1 MMVRMGGG
9 PGFHRRDAPKARP
22 SWPVYRRLLGFARPY
37 ARRLLLAGLLLAVS
51 TVLTLAWPQFIQRIV
66 DGVIVE
72 GDGAALDRLV
82 IVLIGVLL
90 LRMGID
96 SYRGFLVSWAGERI
110 IADLRIRVARHLM
123 GLSLSYFNDRKTGEI
138 LAHVTSDVTQ
148 LHFAVTQS
156 VLSITSQVLTLVGGA
171 FVVFTMNW
179 RLALLTF
186 TVAPIVALIGVFYGR
201 RIRGMS
207 REVMD
212 AQAEALGI
220 LQESLAEIR
229 TVQAFTRE
237 QHESSRFTT
246 GVRKQ
251 FDAAIRMTRWSTTIG
266 PLMFFLLFSS
276 SVIVLW
282 YGGHLV
288 IAGELSIGQ
297 LFAFILYMSIVAAP
311 VGGLAGEW
319 TRLQQAFGSA
329 DRVFDVLDRVSDVS
343 DAPEAVD
350 APRLGGRITFEEVRF
365 RYPVGDP
372 PGGGAGAPPQGR
384 YGTGPVV
391 LDGVTVDLAPGSVVA
406 LVGPSGA
413 GKTTFVNLIGRFYDP
428 VEGRILADGTDLRAY
443 TVRSL
448 REQIAVVPQ
457 EPILFGASVREN
469 IAYGRLDASEADIV
483 AAAEAANA
491 TEFVRRLPEGFETLV
506 GERGVKLS
514 VGQRQRIAIARALLR
529 DARLLLLDEAT
540 SSLDNESEFLVQ
552 QALDRLM
559 RGRTTIVIAHRLTTV
574 ERADRILVLDRGRVV
589 EDGAHAELIAQ
600 GGLYQRLYERKF
612 SDRSVGQSPQS
623 DPAPLVAFGG
633 SGREGPRTA
642 RSGEALP
649 R

>member
-1 MMVRMGGG
+1 MIRMGGG
-9 PGFHRRDAPKARP
+9 PGFGRRDAPKARP

-37 ARRLLLAGLLLAVS
+37 AARLLLAGLLLAVS

-82 IVLIGVLL
+82 MVLIAVLL
-90 LRMGID
+90 VRMGVD
-96 SYRGFLVSWAGERI
+96 SFRGFLVSWTGERI

-156 VLSITSQVLTLVGGA
+156 ALSIISQVLTLIGGA

-186 TVAPIVALIGVFYGR
+186 TVAPLVALIGVFYGR

-207 REVMD
+207 RDAMD
-212 AQAEALGI
+212 AQAEAVGI

-237 QHESSRFTT
+237 QHESSRFTA
-246 GVRKQ
+246 GVKKQ

-288 IAGELSIGQ
+288 IAGELSVGQ

-319 TRLQQAFGSA
+319 TRLQQAFGAA
-329 DRVFDVLDRVSDVS
+329 DRVFDVLDRVSDVG
-343 DAPEAVD
+343 DAPDAFA
-350 APRLGGRITFEEVRF
+350 APRLEGRITFDRVRF
-365 RYPVGDP
+365 RYGS
-372 PGGGAGAPPQGR
+372 
-384 YGTGPVV
+384 GPIV
-391 LDGVTVDLAPGSVVA
+391 LDDVSADLAPGSVVA

-413 GKTTFVNLIGRFYDP
+413 GKTTFVNLIGRFYDA
-428 VEGRILADGTDLRAY
+428 VEGRVLADGTDIRSY

-448 REQIAVVPQ
+448 REQLAVVPQ

-491 TEFVRRLPEGFETLV
+491 TEFVMRLPEGFDTLV

-529 DARLLLLDEAT
+529 DGRILLLDEAT

-559 RGRTTIVIAHRLTTV
+559 RGRTTVVIAHRLTTV
-574 ERADRILVLDRGRVV
+574 ERADRILVLDRGRIV
-589 EDGAHAELIAQ
+589 EDGTHAELIALA
-600 GGLYQRLYERKF
+600 GLYQRLYERRF
-612 SDRSVGQSPQS
+612 AVPTPGMLSDGPVRRVLVGP
-623 DPAPLVAFGG
+623 
-633 SGREGPRTA
+633 
-642 RSGEALP
+642 
-649 R
+649 

>member
-1 MMVRMGGG
+1 MIRMGGG
-9 PGFHRRDAPKARP
+9 PGFGRRDAPKARP

-37 ARRLLLAGLLLAVS
+37 AARLLLAGLLLAVS

-82 IVLIGVLL
+82 MVLIAVLL
-90 LRMGID
+90 VRMGVD
-96 SYRGFLVSWAGERI
+96 SFRGFLVSWTGERI

-156 VLSITSQVLTLVGGA
+156 VLSIISQVLTLIGGA

-186 TVAPIVALIGVFYGR
+186 TVAPLVALIGVFYGR

-207 REVMD
+207 RDAMD
-212 AQAEALGI
+212 AQAEAVGI

-237 QHESSRFTT
+237 QHESSRFTA
-246 GVRKQ
+246 GVKKQ

-288 IAGELSIGQ
+288 IAGELSVGQ

-319 TRLQQAFGSA
+319 TRLQQAFGAA
-329 DRVFDVLDRVSDVS
+329 DRVFDVLDRVSDVG
-343 DAPEAVD
+343 DAPDAFA
-350 APRLGGRITFEEVRF
+350 APRLAGRITFDRVRF
-365 RYPVGDP
+365 RYGS
-372 PGGGAGAPPQGR
+372 
-384 YGTGPVV
+384 GPIV
-391 LDGVTVDLAPGSVVA
+391 LDDVSADLAPGSVVA

-413 GKTTFVNLIGRFYDP
+413 GKTTFVNLIGRFYDA
-428 VEGRILADGTDLRAY
+428 VEGRVLADGTDIRSY

-448 REQIAVVPQ
+448 REQLAVVPQ

-491 TEFVRRLPEGFETLV
+491 TEFVTRLPEGFDTLV

-529 DARLLLLDEAT
+529 DGRILLLDEAT

-559 RGRTTIVIAHRLTTV
+559 RGRTTVVIAHRLTTV
-574 ERADRILVLDRGRVV
+574 ERADRILVLDRGRIV
-589 EDGAHAELIAQ
+589 EDGTHAELIALA
-600 GGLYQRLYERKF
+600 GLYQRLYERRF
-612 SDRSVGQSPQS
+612 AVPTPGMLSDGPVRRVLVGP
-623 DPAPLVAFGG
+623 
-633 SGREGPRTA
+633 
-642 RSGEALP
+642 
-649 R
+649 

>member
-1 MMVRMGGG
+1 
-9 PGFHRRDAPKARP
+9 
-22 SWPVYRRLLGFARPY
+22 
-37 ARRLLLAGLLLAVS
+37 
-51 TVLTLAWPQFIQRIV
+51 
-66 DGVIVE
+66 
-72 GDGAALDRLV
+72 
-82 IVLIGVLL
+82 
-90 LRMGID
+90 
-96 SYRGFLVSWAGERI
+96 
-110 IADLRIRVARHLM
+110 
-123 GLSLSYFNDRKTGEI
+123 
-138 LAHVTSDVTQ
+138 
-148 LHFAVTQS
+148 
-156 VLSITSQVLTLVGGA
+156 
-171 FVVFTMNW
+171 
-179 RLALLTF
+179 
-186 TVAPIVALIGVFYGR
+186 
-201 RIRGMS
+201 
-207 REVMD
+207 
-212 AQAEALGI
+212 
-220 LQESLAEIR
+220 
-229 TVQAFTRE
+229 
-237 QHESSRFTT
+237 
-246 GVRKQ
+246 
-251 FDAAIRMTRWSTTIG
+251 MTRWSTTIG

-319 TRLQQAFGSA
+319 TRLQQAFGAA
-329 DRVFDVLDRVSDVS
+329 DRVFDVLDRVSEVG
-343 DAPEAVD
+343 DAPGAVD
-350 APRLGGRITFEEVRF
+350 APRLGGRITFDLVRF
-365 RYPVGDP
+365 
-372 PGGGAGAPPQGR
+372 R

-428 VEGRILADGTDLRAY
+428 VEGRVLADGTDIRAY
-443 TVRSL
+443 TVRSV

-589 EDGAHAELIAQ
+589 EDGAHADLIAL

-612 SDRSVGQSPQS
+612 ELPSNVADVPIRRV
-623 DPAPLVAFGG
+623 LVE
-633 SGREGPRTA
+633 R
-642 RSGEALP
+642 
-649 R
+649 

>member
-1 MMVRMGGG
+1 MSDVMMIRMGGG
-9 PGFHRRDAPKARP
+9 PGFGRRDAPKARP

-37 ARRLLLAGLLLAVS
+37 AARLLLAGLLLAVS

-82 IVLIGVLL
+82 MVLIAVLL
-90 LRMGID
+90 VRMGVD
-96 SYRGFLVSWAGERI
+96 SFRGFLVSWTGERI

-156 VLSITSQVLTLVGGA
+156 VLSIISQVLTLIGGA

-186 TVAPIVALIGVFYGR
+186 TVAPLVALIGVFYGR

-207 REVMD
+207 RDAMD
-212 AQAEALGI
+212 AQAEAVGI

-237 QHESSRFTT
+237 QHESSRFTA
-246 GVRKQ
+246 GVKKQ

-288 IAGELSIGQ
+288 IAGELSVGEV
-297 LFAFILYMSIVAAP
+297 FALILYMSIVAAP

-319 TRLQQAFGSA
+319 TRLQQAFGAA
-329 DRVFDVLDRVSDVS
+329 DRVFDVLDRVSDVG
-343 DAPEAVD
+343 DAPDAFA
-350 APRLGGRITFEEVRF
+350 APRLEGRITFDRVRF
-365 RYPVGDP
+365 RYGS
-372 PGGGAGAPPQGR
+372 
-384 YGTGPVV
+384 GPIV
-391 LDGVTVDLAPGSVVA
+391 LDDVSADLAPGSVVA

-413 GKTTFVNLIGRFYDP
+413 GKTTFVNLIGRFYDA
-428 VEGRILADGTDLRAY
+428 VEGRVLADGTDIRSY

-448 REQIAVVPQ
+448 REQLAVVPQ

-491 TEFVRRLPEGFETLV
+491 TEFVMRLPEGFDTLV

-529 DARLLLLDEAT
+529 DGRILLLDEAT

-559 RGRTTIVIAHRLTTV
+559 RGRTTVVIAHRLTTV
-574 ERADRILVLDRGRVV
+574 ERADRILVLDRGRIV
-589 EDGAHAELIAQ
+589 EDGTHAELIALA
-600 GGLYQRLYERKF
+600 GLYQRLYERRF
-612 SDRSVGQSPQS
+612 AVPTPGMLSDGPVRRVLVGS
-623 DPAPLVAFGG
+623 
-633 SGREGPRTA
+633 
-642 RSGEALP
+642 
-649 R
+649 

>member
-1 MMVRMGGG
+1 MSDVMMIRMGGG
-9 PGFHRRDAPKARP
+9 PGFGRRDAPKARP

-37 ARRLLLAGLLLAVS
+37 AARLLLAGLLLAVS

-82 IVLIGVLL
+82 MVLIAVLL
-90 LRMGID
+90 VRMGVD
-96 SYRGFLVSWAGERI
+96 SFRGFLVSWTGERI

-156 VLSITSQVLTLVGGA
+156 VLSIISQVLTLIGGA

-186 TVAPIVALIGVFYGR
+186 TVAPLVALIGVFYGR

-207 REVMD
+207 RDVMD
-212 AQAEALGI
+212 AQAEAVGI

-237 QHESSRFTT
+237 QHESSRFTA
-246 GVRKQ
+246 GVKKQ

-288 IAGELSIGQ
+288 IAGELSVGQ

-319 TRLQQAFGSA
+319 TRLQQAFGAA
-329 DRVFDVLDRVSDVS
+329 DRVFDVLDRVSDVG
-343 DAPEAVD
+343 DAPDAFA
-350 APRLGGRITFEEVRF
+350 APRLEGRITFDRVRF
-365 RYPVGDP
+365 RYGS
-372 PGGGAGAPPQGR
+372 
-384 YGTGPVV
+384 GPIV
-391 LDGVTVDLAPGSVVA
+391 LDDVSADLAPGSVVA

-413 GKTTFVNLIGRFYDP
+413 GKTTFVNLIGRFYDA
-428 VEGRILADGTDLRAY
+428 VEGRVLADGTDIRSY

-448 REQIAVVPQ
+448 REQLAVVPQ

-491 TEFVRRLPEGFETLV
+491 TEFVMRLPEGFDTLV

-529 DARLLLLDEAT
+529 DGRILLLDEAT

-559 RGRTTIVIAHRLTTV
+559 RGRTTVVIAHRLTTV
-574 ERADRILVLDRGRVV
+574 ERADRILVLDRGRIV
-589 EDGAHAELIAQ
+589 EDGTHAELIALA
-600 GGLYQRLYERKF
+600 GLYQRLYERRF
-612 SDRSVGQSPQS
+612 AVPTPGMLSDGPVRRVLVGP
-623 DPAPLVAFGG
+623 
-633 SGREGPRTA
+633 
-642 RSGEALP
+642 
-649 R
+649 

>member
-1 MMVRMGGG
+1 MMRMGGG
-9 PGFHRRDAPKARP
+9 AGFHGHDAPKARP

-37 ARRLLLAGLLLAVS
+37 AARLVLAGLLLAVS

-66 DGVIVE
+66 DGVIVD

-82 IVLIGVLL
+82 LVLL
-90 LRMGID
+90 LVLIVRMGVD
-96 SYRGFLVSWAGERI
+96 SYRGFLVSWTGERI

-186 TVAPIVALIGVFYGR
+186 TVAPLVALIGVFYGR

-207 REVMD
+207 REAMD

-237 QHESSRFTT
+237 QHESSRFTA

-288 IAGELSIGQ
+288 IAGELTIGQ

-319 TRLQQAFGSA
+319 TRLQQAFASA
-329 DRVFDVLDRVSDVS
+329 DRVFDVLDRESDVR
-343 DAPEAVD
+343 DAPAAVEA
-350 APRLGGRITFEEVRF
+350 PSLEGRITFDRVHF
-365 RYPVGDP
+365 RY
-372 PGGGAGAPPQGR
+372 GA
-384 YGTGPVV
+384 GPVV
-391 LDGVTVDLAPGSVVA
+391 LDDLSVDLAPGSVVA

-413 GKTTFVNLIGRFYDP
+413 GKTTFVNLIGRYYDP
-428 VEGRILADGTDLRAY
+428 LDGRVLVDGTDLRAY

-469 IAYGRLDASEADIV
+469 IAYGRLDAAEADLV

-491 TEFVRRLPEGFETLV
+491 TEFVRRLPQGFDTLV

-529 DARLLLLDEAT
+529 DARILLLDEAT

-559 RGRTTIVIAHRLTTV
+559 RGRTTVVIAHRLTTV
-574 ERADRILVLDRGRVV
+574 ERADRILVLDHGRVV
-589 EDGAHAELIAQ
+589 ENGTHAELIAL

-612 SDRSVGQSPQS
+612 LDRSVGPSPTS
-623 DPAPLVAFGG
+623 LGSLSAALPAAAPLPGAQLVE
-633 SGREGPRTA
+633 S
-642 RSGEALP
+642 
-649 R
+649 

>member
-1 MMVRMGGG
+1 MMMIRMGGG
-9 PGFHRRDAPKARP
+9 PGFGRRDAPKARP

-37 ARRLLLAGLLLAVS
+37 AARLLLAGLLLAVS

-82 IVLIGVLL
+82 MVLIAVLL
-90 LRMGID
+90 VRMGVD
-96 SYRGFLVSWAGERI
+96 SFRGFLVSWTGERI

-156 VLSITSQVLTLVGGA
+156 ALSIISQVLTLIGGA

-186 TVAPIVALIGVFYGR
+186 TVAPLVALIGVFYGR

-207 REVMD
+207 RDAMD
-212 AQAEALGI
+212 AQAEAVGI

-229 TVQAFTRE
+229 TVQAFTGE
-237 QHESSRFTT
+237 QHESSRFTA
-246 GVRKQ
+246 GVKKQ
-251 FDAAIRMTRWSTTIG
+251 FDAAIRMARWSTTIG

-288 IAGELSIGQ
+288 IAGELSVGQ

-319 TRLQQAFGSA
+319 TRLQQAFGAA
-329 DRVFDVLDRVSDVS
+329 DRVFDVLDRVSDVG
-343 DAPEAVD
+343 DAPDAFA
-350 APRLGGRITFEEVRF
+350 APRLEGRITFDRVRF
-365 RYPVGDP
+365 RYGS
-372 PGGGAGAPPQGR
+372 
-384 YGTGPVV
+384 GPIV
-391 LDGVTVDLAPGSVVA
+391 LDDVSADLAPGSVVA

-413 GKTTFVNLIGRFYDP
+413 GKTTFVNLIGRFYDA
-428 VEGRILADGTDLRAY
+428 VEGRVLADGTDIRSY

-448 REQIAVVPQ
+448 REQLAVVPQ

-491 TEFVRRLPEGFETLV
+491 TEFVMRLPEGFDTLV

-529 DARLLLLDEAT
+529 DGRILLLDEAT

-559 RGRTTIVIAHRLTTV
+559 RGRTTVVIAHRLTTV
-574 ERADRILVLDRGRVV
+574 ERADRILVLDRGRIV
-589 EDGAHAELIAQ
+589 EDGTHAELIALA
-600 GGLYQRLYERKF
+600 GLYQRLYERRF
-612 SDRSVGQSPQS
+612 AVPTPGMLSDGPVRRVLVGP
-623 DPAPLVAFGG
+623 
-633 SGREGPRTA
+633 
-642 RSGEALP
+642 
-649 R
+649 

>member
-1 MMVRMGGG
+1 MIRMGGG
-9 PGFHRRDAPKARP
+9 PGFGRRDAPKARP

-37 ARRLLLAGLLLAVS
+37 AARLLLAGLLLAVS

-82 IVLIGVLL
+82 MVLIAVLL
-90 LRMGID
+90 VRMGVD
-96 SYRGFLVSWAGERI
+96 SFRGFLVSWTGERI

-156 VLSITSQVLTLVGGA
+156 VLSIISQVLTLIGGA

-186 TVAPIVALIGVFYGR
+186 TVAPLVALIGVFYGR

-207 REVMD
+207 RDAMD
-212 AQAEALGI
+212 AQAEAVGI

-237 QHESSRFTT
+237 QHESSRFTA
-246 GVRKQ
+246 GVKKQ

-288 IAGELSIGQ
+288 IAGELSVGQ

-319 TRLQQAFGSA
+319 TRLQQAFGAA
-329 DRVFDVLDRVSDVS
+329 DRVFDVLDRVSDVG
-343 DAPEAVD
+343 DAPDAFA
-350 APRLGGRITFEEVRF
+350 APRLEGRITFDRVRF
-365 RYPVGDP
+365 RYGS
-372 PGGGAGAPPQGR
+372 
-384 YGTGPVV
+384 GPIV
-391 LDGVTVDLAPGSVVA
+391 LDDVSADLAPGSVVA

-413 GKTTFVNLIGRFYDP
+413 GKTTFVNLIGRFYDA
-428 VEGRILADGTDLRAY
+428 VEGRVLADGTDIRSY

-448 REQIAVVPQ
+448 REQLAVVPQ

-491 TEFVRRLPEGFETLV
+491 TEFVMRLPEGFDTLV

-529 DARLLLLDEAT
+529 DGRILLLDEAT

-559 RGRTTIVIAHRLTTV
+559 RGRTTVVIAHRLTTV
-574 ERADRILVLDRGRVV
+574 ERADRILVLDRGRIV
-589 EDGAHAELIAQ
+589 EDGTHAELIALA
-600 GGLYQRLYERKF
+600 GLYQRLYERRF
-612 SDRSVGQSPQS
+612 AVPTPGMLSDGPVRRVLVGS
-623 DPAPLVAFGG
+623 
-633 SGREGPRTA
+633 
-642 RSGEALP
+642 
-649 R
+649 

>member
-1 MMVRMGGG
+1 MMIRMGGG
-9 PGFHRRDAPKARP
+9 PGFGRRDAPKARP

-37 ARRLLLAGLLLAVS
+37 AARLLLAGLLLAVS

-82 IVLIGVLL
+82 MVLIAVLL
-90 LRMGID
+90 VRMGVD
-96 SYRGFLVSWAGERI
+96 SFRGFLVSWTGERI

-156 VLSITSQVLTLVGGA
+156 VLSIISQVLTLIGGA

-186 TVAPIVALIGVFYGR
+186 TVAPLVALIGVFYGR

-207 REVMD
+207 RDAMD
-212 AQAEALGI
+212 AQAEAVGI

-237 QHESSRFTT
+237 QHESSRFTA
-246 GVRKQ
+246 GVKKQ

-288 IAGELSIGQ
+288 IAGELSVGQ

-319 TRLQQAFGSA
+319 TRLQQAFGAA
-329 DRVFDVLDRVSDVS
+329 DRVFDVLDRVSDVG
-343 DAPEAVD
+343 DAPDAFA
-350 APRLGGRITFEEVRF
+350 APRLEGRITFDRVRF
-365 RYPVGDP
+365 RYGS
-372 PGGGAGAPPQGR
+372 
-384 YGTGPVV
+384 GPIV
-391 LDGVTVDLAPGSVVA
+391 LDDVSADLAPGSVVA

-413 GKTTFVNLIGRFYDP
+413 GKTTFVNLIGRFYDA
-428 VEGRILADGTDLRAY
+428 VEGRVLADGTDIRSY

-448 REQIAVVPQ
+448 REQLAVVPQ

-469 IAYGRLDASEADIV
+469 IAYGRLDASQADIV

-491 TEFVRRLPEGFETLV
+491 TEFVMRLPEGFDTLV

-529 DARLLLLDEAT
+529 DGRILLLDEAT

-559 RGRTTIVIAHRLTTV
+559 RGRTTVVIAHRLTTV
-574 ERADRILVLDRGRVV
+574 ERADRILVLDRGRIV
-589 EDGAHAELIAQ
+589 EDGTHAELIALA
-600 GGLYQRLYERKF
+600 GLYQRLYERRF
-612 SDRSVGQSPQS
+612 AVPTPGMLSDGPVRRVLVGP
-623 DPAPLVAFGG
+623 
-633 SGREGPRTA
+633 
-642 RSGEALP
+642 
-649 R
+649 

>member
-186 TVAPIVALIGVFYGR
+186 TVAPLVALIGVLYGR

-237 QHESSRFTT
+237 QHESSRFTA

-350 APRLGGRITFEEVRF
+350 APRFGGRITFDGVRF
-365 RYPVGDP
+365 
-372 PGGGAGAPPQGR
+372 R

-391 LDGVTVDLAPGSVVA
+391 LDGLTVDLAPGSVVA

-413 GKTTFVNLIGRFYDP
+413 GKTTFVNLIGRYYDP
-428 VEGRILADGTDLRAY
+428 VEGRVLADGTDIRAY

-448 REQIAVVPQ
+448 RDQIAVVPQ

-491 TEFVRRLPEGFETLV
+491 TEFVRRLPEGLETLV

-540 SSLDNESEFLVQ
+540 SSLDNESEFWVQ

-600 GGLYQRLYERKF
+600 GGLYHRLYERKF

-623 DPAPLVAFGG
+623 NPAPLAAFGG
-633 SGREGPRTA
+633 SGREGTRTA

>member
-1 MMVRMGGG
+1 
-9 PGFHRRDAPKARP
+9 
-22 SWPVYRRLLGFARPY
+22 
-37 ARRLLLAGLLLAVS
+37 
-51 TVLTLAWPQFIQRIV
+51 
-66 DGVIVE
+66 
-72 GDGAALDRLV
+72 
-82 IVLIGVLL
+82 
-90 LRMGID
+90 
-96 SYRGFLVSWAGERI
+96 
-110 IADLRIRVARHLM
+110 
-123 GLSLSYFNDRKTGEI
+123 
-138 LAHVTSDVTQ
+138 
-148 LHFAVTQS
+148 VTQS
-156 VLSITSQVLTLVGGA
+156 VLSIISQLLTLIGGA

-186 TVAPIVALIGVFYGR
+186 TVAPAVALIGVFYGR

-207 REVMD
+207 REAMD

-237 QHESSRFTT
+237 EHESSRFTA

-251 FDAAIRMTRWSTTIG
+251 FDAAIRMTRWSSTIG

-288 IAGELSIGQ
+288 IAGELTIGQ

-329 DRVFDVLDRVSDVS
+329 DRVFDVLDRESDVR
-343 DAPEAVD
+343 DAPDAIP
-350 APRLGGRITFEEVRF
+350 APRLEGRITFNGVRF
-365 RYPVGDP
+365 
-372 PGGGAGAPPQGR
+372 R

-391 LDGVTVDLAPGSVVA
+391 LDGLTVDLAAGSVVA

-428 VEGRILADGTDLRAY
+428 VEGQVLADGADIRAY

-491 TEFVRRLPEGFETLV
+491 GEFVARLPEGFDTLV

-529 DARLLLLDEAT
+529 DARILLLDEAT
-540 SSLDNESEFLVQ
+540 SSLDNESEYLVQ

-589 EDGAHAELIAQ
+589 EDGTHDDLIAQ

-612 SDRSVGQSPQS
+612 DLPAAPVEPPTRKMLVGG
-623 DPAPLVAFGG
+623 A
-633 SGREGPRTA
+633 GPR
-642 RSGEALP
+642 G
-649 R
+649 

>member
-1 MMVRMGGG
+1 MMIRMGGG
-9 PGFHRRDAPKARP
+9 PGFGRRDAPKARP

-37 ARRLLLAGLLLAVS
+37 AARLLLAGLLLAVS

-82 IVLIGVLL
+82 MVLIAVLL
-90 LRMGID
+90 VRMGVD
-96 SYRGFLVSWAGERI
+96 SFRGFLVSWTGERI

-156 VLSITSQVLTLVGGA
+156 VLSIISQVLTLIGGA

-186 TVAPIVALIGVFYGR
+186 TVAPLVALIGVFYGR

-207 REVMD
+207 RDAMD
-212 AQAEALGI
+212 AQAEAVGI

-237 QHESSRFTT
+237 QHESSRFTA
-246 GVRKQ
+246 GVKKQ

-288 IAGELSIGQ
+288 IAGELSVGQ

-319 TRLQQAFGSA
+319 TRLQQAFGAA
-329 DRVFDVLDRVSDVS
+329 DRVFDVLDRVSDVG
-343 DAPEAVD
+343 DAPDAFA
-350 APRLGGRITFEEVRF
+350 APRLEGRITFDRVRF
-365 RYPVGDP
+365 RYGS
-372 PGGGAGAPPQGR
+372 
-384 YGTGPVV
+384 GPIV
-391 LDGVTVDLAPGSVVA
+391 LDDVSADLAPGSVVA

-413 GKTTFVNLIGRFYDP
+413 GKTTFVNLIGRFYDA
-428 VEGRILADGTDLRAY
+428 VEGRVLADGTDIRSY

-448 REQIAVVPQ
+448 REQLAVVPQ

-491 TEFVRRLPEGFETLV
+491 TEFVMRLPEGFDTLV

-529 DARLLLLDEAT
+529 DGRILLLDEAT

-559 RGRTTIVIAHRLTTV
+559 RGRTTVVIAHRLTTV
-574 ERADRILVLDRGRVV
+574 ERADRILVLDRGRIV
-589 EDGAHAELIAQ
+589 EDGTHAELIALA
-600 GGLYQRLYERKF
+600 GLYQRLYERRF
-612 SDRSVGQSPQS
+612 AVPTPGMLSDGPVRRVLVGP
-623 DPAPLVAFGG
+623 
-633 SGREGPRTA
+633 
-642 RSGEALP
+642 
-649 R
+649 

>member
-1 MMVRMGGG
+1 MFRMGSGQGG
-9 PGFHRRDAPKARP
+9 PWSRRDAPKARP

-37 ARRLLLAGLLLAVS
+37 AARLALAGLLLAVS

-90 LRMGID
+90 LRMAVD

-156 VLSITSQVLTLVGGA
+156 VLSITSQILTLLGGA

-186 TVAPIVALIGVFYGR
+186 TVAPLVALIGVFYGR

-212 AQAEALGI
+212 AQAEAIGI

-237 QHESSRFTT
+237 QHESSRFTA
-246 GVRKQ
+246 GIRRQ

-319 TRLQQAFGSA
+319 TRLQQAFGAA
-329 DRVFDVLDRVSDVS
+329 DRVFDVS
-343 DAPEAVD
+343 DAPDAVD
-350 APRLGGRITFEEVRF
+350 APHLGGRITFDEVRF
-365 RYPVGDP
+365 
-372 PGGGAGAPPQGR
+372 R

-391 LDGVTVDLAPGSVVA
+391 LDGVTVEVAPGSVVA

-428 VEGRILADGTDLRAY
+428 VDGRVLADGTDIRTF

-469 IAYGRLDASEADIV
+469 IAYGRLDASETDIV
-483 AAAEAANA
+483 SAAEAANA
-491 TEFVRRLPEGFETLV
+491 TEFVRRLPEGFDTLV

-574 ERADRILVLDRGRVV
+574 ERADRILVLDRGRLV
-589 EDGAHAELIAQ
+589 EDGTHADLIRL

-612 SDRSVGQSPQS
+612 LDHSAGQSP
-623 DPAPLVAFGG
+623 PLLVG
-633 SGREGPRTA
+633 T
-642 RSGEALP
+642 
-649 R
+649 

>member
-1 MMVRMGGG
+1 MIRMGGG
-9 PGFHRRDAPKARP
+9 PGYGRRDAPKARP

-37 ARRLLLAGLLLAVS
+37 AARLLLAGLLLAVS

-82 IVLIGVLL
+82 MVLIAVLL
-90 LRMGID
+90 VRMGVD
-96 SYRGFLVSWAGERI
+96 SFRGFLVSWTGERI

-156 VLSITSQVLTLVGGA
+156 VLSIISQVLTLIGGA

-186 TVAPIVALIGVFYGR
+186 TVAPLVALIGVFYGR

-207 REVMD
+207 RDAMD
-212 AQAEALGI
+212 AQAEAVGI

-237 QHESSRFTT
+237 QHESSRFTA
-246 GVRKQ
+246 GVKKQ

-288 IAGELSIGQ
+288 IAGELSVGQ

-319 TRLQQAFGSA
+319 TRLQQAFGAA
-329 DRVFDVLDRVSDVS
+329 DRVFDVLDRVSDVG
-343 DAPEAVD
+343 DAPDAFA
-350 APRLGGRITFEEVRF
+350 APRLEGRITFDRVRF
-365 RYPVGDP
+365 RYGS
-372 PGGGAGAPPQGR
+372 
-384 YGTGPVV
+384 GPIV
-391 LDGVTVDLAPGSVVA
+391 LDDVSADLAPGSVVA

-413 GKTTFVNLIGRFYDP
+413 GKTTFVNLIGRFYDA
-428 VEGRILADGTDLRAY
+428 VEGRVLADGTDIRSY

-448 REQIAVVPQ
+448 REQLAVVPQ

-491 TEFVRRLPEGFETLV
+491 TEFVMRLPEGFDTLV

-529 DARLLLLDEAT
+529 DGRILLLDEAT

-559 RGRTTIVIAHRLTTV
+559 RGRTTVVIAHRLTTV
-574 ERADRILVLDRGRVV
+574 ERADRILVLDRGRIV
-589 EDGAHAELIAQ
+589 EDGTHAELIALA
-600 GGLYQRLYERKF
+600 GLYQRLYERRF
-612 SDRSVGQSPQS
+612 AVPTPGMLSDGPVRRVLVGP
-623 DPAPLVAFGG
+623 
-633 SGREGPRTA
+633 
-642 RSGEALP
+642 
-649 R
+649 

>member
-1 MMVRMGGG
+1 MMIRMGGG
-9 PGFHRRDAPKARP
+9 PGFGRRDAPKGRP

-37 ARRLLLAGLLLAVS
+37 AARLLLAGLLLAVS

-82 IVLIGVLL
+82 MVLIAVLL
-90 LRMGID
+90 VRTGVD
-96 SYRGFLVSWAGERI
+96 SFRGFLVSWTGERI

-156 VLSITSQVLTLVGGA
+156 ALSIISQVLTLIGGA

-186 TVAPIVALIGVFYGR
+186 TVAPLVALIGVFYGR

-207 REVMD
+207 RDAMD
-212 AQAEALGI
+212 AQAEAVGI

-237 QHESSRFTT
+237 QHESSRFTA
-246 GVRKQ
+246 GVKKQ

-288 IAGELSIGQ
+288 IAGELSVGQ

-319 TRLQQAFGSA
+319 TRLQQAFGAA
-329 DRVFDVLDRVSDVS
+329 DRVFDVLDRVSDVG
-343 DAPEAVD
+343 DAPDAFA
-350 APRLGGRITFEEVRF
+350 APRLEGRITFDRVRF
-365 RYPVGDP
+365 RYGS
-372 PGGGAGAPPQGR
+372 
-384 YGTGPVV
+384 GPIV
-391 LDGVTVDLAPGSVVA
+391 LDDVSADLAPGSVVA

-413 GKTTFVNLIGRFYDP
+413 GKTTFVNLIGRFYDA
-428 VEGRILADGTDLRAY
+428 VEGRVLADGTDIRSY

-448 REQIAVVPQ
+448 REQLAVVPQ

-491 TEFVRRLPEGFETLV
+491 TEFVMRLPEGFDTLV

-529 DARLLLLDEAT
+529 DGRILLLDEAT

-559 RGRTTIVIAHRLTTV
+559 RGRTTVVIAHRLTTV
-574 ERADRILVLDRGRVV
+574 ERADRILVLDRGRIV
-589 EDGAHAELIAQ
+589 EDGTHAELIALA
-600 GGLYQRLYERKF
+600 GLYQRLYERRF
-612 SDRSVGQSPQS
+612 AVPTPGMLSDGPVRRVLVGP
-623 DPAPLVAFGG
+623 
-633 SGREGPRTA
+633 
-642 RSGEALP
+642 
-649 R
+649 

>member
-1 MMVRMGGG
+1 MSDVMMIRMGGG
-9 PGFHRRDAPKARP
+9 PGFGRRDAPKARP

-37 ARRLLLAGLLLAVS
+37 AARLLLAGLLLAVS

-82 IVLIGVLL
+82 MVLIAVLL
-90 LRMGID
+90 VRMGVD
-96 SYRGFLVSWAGERI
+96 SFRGFLVSWTGERI

-156 VLSITSQVLTLVGGA
+156 VLSIISQVLTLIGGA

-186 TVAPIVALIGVFYGR
+186 TVAPLVALIGVFYGR

-207 REVMD
+207 RDAMD
-212 AQAEALGI
+212 AQAEAVGI

-237 QHESSRFTT
+237 QHESSRFTA
-246 GVRKQ
+246 GVKKQ

-288 IAGELSIGQ
+288 IAGELSVGQ

-319 TRLQQAFGSA
+319 TRLQQAFGAA
-329 DRVFDVLDRVSDVS
+329 DRVFDVLDRVSDVG
-343 DAPEAVD
+343 DAPDAFA
-350 APRLGGRITFEEVRF
+350 APRLEGRITFDRVRF
-365 RYPVGDP
+365 RYGS
-372 PGGGAGAPPQGR
+372 
-384 YGTGPVV
+384 GPIV
-391 LDGVTVDLAPGSVVA
+391 LDDVSADLAPGSVVA

-413 GKTTFVNLIGRFYDP
+413 GKTTFVNLIGRFYDA
-428 VEGRILADGTDLRAY
+428 VEGRVLADGTDIRSY

-448 REQIAVVPQ
+448 REQLAVVPQ

-469 IAYGRLDASEADIV
+469 IAYGRLDASQADIV

-491 TEFVRRLPEGFETLV
+491 TEFVMRLPEGFDTLV

-529 DARLLLLDEAT
+529 DGRILLLDEAT

-559 RGRTTIVIAHRLTTV
+559 RGRTTVVIAHRLTTV
-574 ERADRILVLDRGRVV
+574 ERADRILVLDRGRIV
-589 EDGAHAELIAQ
+589 EDGTHAELIALA
-600 GGLYQRLYERKF
+600 GLYQRLYERRF
-612 SDRSVGQSPQS
+612 AVPTPGMLSDGPVRRVLVGP
-623 DPAPLVAFGG
+623 
-633 SGREGPRTA
+633 
-642 RSGEALP
+642 
-649 R
+649 

>member
-186 TVAPIVALIGVFYGR
+186 TVAPLVALIGVLYGR

-343 DAPEAVD
+343 DAPDAVD
-350 APRLGGRITFEEVRF
+350 TPRLGGRITFDRVRF
-365 RYPVGDP
+365 
-372 PGGGAGAPPQGR
+372 R

-413 GKTTFVNLIGRFYDP
+413 GKTTFVNLIGRYYDP
-428 VEGRILADGTDLRAY
+428 VEGRVLADGTDIRAY

-448 REQIAVVPQ
+448 RDQIAVVPQ

-540 SSLDNESEFLVQ
+540 SSLDNESEFWVQ

-600 GGLYQRLYERKF
+600 GGLYHRLYERNF

-623 DPAPLVAFGG
+623 NPAPLAAFGG
-633 SGREGPRTA
+633 SGREGTRTA

>member
-1 MMVRMGGG
+1 MIRMGGG
-9 PGFHRRDAPKARP
+9 PGFGRRDAPKARP

-37 ARRLLLAGLLLAVS
+37 AARLLLAGLLLAVS

-82 IVLIGVLL
+82 MVLIAVLL
-90 LRMGID
+90 VRMGVD
-96 SYRGFLVSWAGERI
+96 SFRGFLVSWTGERI

-156 VLSITSQVLTLVGGA
+156 VLSIISQVLTLIGGA

-186 TVAPIVALIGVFYGR
+186 TVAPLVALIGVFYGR

-207 REVMD
+207 RDAMD
-212 AQAEALGI
+212 AQAEAVGI

-237 QHESSRFTT
+237 QHESSRFTA
-246 GVRKQ
+246 GVKKQ

-288 IAGELSIGQ
+288 IAGELSVGQ

-319 TRLQQAFGSA
+319 TRLQQAFGAA
-329 DRVFDVLDRVSDVS
+329 DRVFDVLDRVSDVG
-343 DAPEAVD
+343 DAPDAFA
-350 APRLGGRITFEEVRF
+350 APRLEGRITFDRVRF
-365 RYPVGDP
+365 RYGS
-372 PGGGAGAPPQGR
+372 
-384 YGTGPVV
+384 GPIV
-391 LDGVTVDLAPGSVVA
+391 LDDVSADLAPGSVVA

-413 GKTTFVNLIGRFYDP
+413 GKTTFVNLIGRFYDA
-428 VEGRILADGTDLRAY
+428 VEGRVLADGTDIRSY

-448 REQIAVVPQ
+448 REQLAVVPQ

-491 TEFVRRLPEGFETLV
+491 TEFVMRLPEGFDTLV

-529 DARLLLLDEAT
+529 DGRILLLDEAT

-559 RGRTTIVIAHRLTTV
+559 RGRTTVVIAHRLTTV
-574 ERADRILVLDRGRVV
+574 ERADRILVLDRGRIV
-589 EDGAHAELIAQ
+589 EDGTHAELIALA
-600 GGLYQRLYERKF
+600 GLYQRLYERRF
-612 SDRSVGQSPQS
+612 AVPTPGMLSDGPVRRVLVGP
-623 DPAPLVAFGG
+623 
-633 SGREGPRTA
+633 
-642 RSGEALP
+642 
-649 R
+649 

>member
-1 MMVRMGGG
+1 MIRMGGG
-9 PGFHRRDAPKARP
+9 PGFGRRDAPKARP

-37 ARRLLLAGLLLAVS
+37 AARLLLAGLLLAVS

-82 IVLIGVLL
+82 MVLIAVLL
-90 LRMGID
+90 VRMGVD
-96 SYRGFLVSWAGERI
+96 SFRGFLVSWTGERI

-156 VLSITSQVLTLVGGA
+156 VLSIISQVLTLIGGA

-186 TVAPIVALIGVFYGR
+186 TVAPLVALIGVFYGR

-207 REVMD
+207 RDAMD
-212 AQAEALGI
+212 AQAKAVGI

-237 QHESSRFTT
+237 QHESSRFTA
-246 GVRKQ
+246 GVKKQ

-288 IAGELSIGQ
+288 IAGELSVGQ

-319 TRLQQAFGSA
+319 TRLQQAFGAA
-329 DRVFDVLDRVSDVS
+329 DRVFDVLDRVSDVG
-343 DAPEAVD
+343 DAPDAFA
-350 APRLGGRITFEEVRF
+350 APRFEGRITFDRVRF
-365 RYPVGDP
+365 RYGS
-372 PGGGAGAPPQGR
+372 
-384 YGTGPVV
+384 GPIV
-391 LDGVTVDLAPGSVVA
+391 LDDVSADLAPGSVVA

-413 GKTTFVNLIGRFYDP
+413 GKTTFVNLIGRFYDA
-428 VEGRILADGTDLRAY
+428 VEGRVLADGTDIRSY

-448 REQIAVVPQ
+448 REQLAVVPQ

-491 TEFVRRLPEGFETLV
+491 TEFVMRLPEGFDTLV

-529 DARLLLLDEAT
+529 DGRILLLDEAT

-559 RGRTTIVIAHRLTTV
+559 RGRTTVVIAHRLTTV
-574 ERADRILVLDRGRVV
+574 ERADRILVLDRGRIV
-589 EDGAHAELIAQ
+589 EDGTHAELIALA
-600 GGLYQRLYERKF
+600 GLYQRLYERRF
-612 SDRSVGQSPQS
+612 AVPTPGMLSDGPVRRVLVGP
-623 DPAPLVAFGG
+623 
-633 SGREGPRTA
+633 
-642 RSGEALP
+642 
-649 R
+649 

>member
-1 MMVRMGGG
+1 MSDVMMIRMGGG
-9 PGFHRRDAPKARP
+9 PGFGRRDAPKARP

-37 ARRLLLAGLLLAVS
+37 AARLLLAGLLLAVS

-82 IVLIGVLL
+82 MVLIAVLL
-90 LRMGID
+90 VRMGVD
-96 SYRGFLVSWAGERI
+96 SFRGFLVSWTGERI

-156 VLSITSQVLTLVGGA
+156 VLSIISQVLTLIGGA

-186 TVAPIVALIGVFYGR
+186 TVAPLVALIGVFYGR

-207 REVMD
+207 RDAMD
-212 AQAEALGI
+212 AQAEAVGI

-237 QHESSRFTT
+237 QHESSRFTA
-246 GVRKQ
+246 GVKKQ

-288 IAGELSIGQ
+288 IAGELSVGQ

-319 TRLQQAFGSA
+319 TRLQQAFGAA
-329 DRVFDVLDRVSDVS
+329 DRVFDVLDRVSDVG
-343 DAPEAVD
+343 DAPDAFA
-350 APRLGGRITFEEVRF
+350 APRLEGRITFDRVRF
-365 RYPVGDP
+365 RYGS
-372 PGGGAGAPPQGR
+372 
-384 YGTGPVV
+384 GPIV
-391 LDGVTVDLAPGSVVA
+391 LDDVSADLAPGSVVA

-413 GKTTFVNLIGRFYDP
+413 GKTTFVNLIGRFYDA
-428 VEGRILADGTDLRAY
+428 VEGRVLADGTDIRSY

-448 REQIAVVPQ
+448 REQLAVVPQ

-469 IAYGRLDASEADIV
+469 IAYGRLDASQADIV

-491 TEFVRRLPEGFETLV
+491 TEFVMRLPEGFDTLV

-529 DARLLLLDEAT
+529 DGRILLLDEAT

-559 RGRTTIVIAHRLTTV
+559 RGRTTVVIAHRLTTV
-574 ERADRILVLDRGRVV
+574 ERADRILVLDRGRIV
-589 EDGAHAELIAQ
+589 EDGTHAELIALA
-600 GGLYQRLYERKF
+600 GLYQRLYERRF
-612 SDRSVGQSPQS
+612 AVPTPGMLSDGPVRRVLVGS
-623 DPAPLVAFGG
+623 
-633 SGREGPRTA
+633 
-642 RSGEALP
+642 
-649 R
+649 

>member
-9 PGFHRRDAPKARP
+9 PGFHRRDAAKARP

-90 LRMGID
+90 LRMGVD

-156 VLSITSQVLTLVGGA
+156 VLSITSQILTLVGGA

-186 TVAPIVALIGVFYGR
+186 TVAPVVALIGVFYGR

-319 TRLQQAFGSA
+319 TRLQQAFGAA

-350 APRLGGRITFEEVRF
+350 APRLGGRITFQGVRF
-365 RYPVGDP
+365 
-372 PGGGAGAPPQGR
+372 R

-391 LDGVTVDLAPGSVVA
+391 LDGVTVDLAPGSIVA

-413 GKTTFVNLIGRFYDP
+413 GKTTFVNLIGRYYDP
-428 VEGRILADGTDLRAY
+428 VEGRVLADGTDIRSY

-491 TEFVRRLPEGFETLV
+491 TEFVRRLPEGFGTLV

-574 ERADRILVLDRGRVV
+574 ERADRILVLDRGQVV
-589 EDGAHAELIAQ
+589 EDGAHAELIAL

-612 SDRSVGQSPQS
+612 ETPQVV
-623 DPAPLVAFGG
+623 PAPDSMG
-633 SGREGPRTA
+633 GPRSRVLVGGA
-642 RSGEALP
+642 P
-649 R
+649 PP

>member
-1 MMVRMGGG
+1 MIRMGGG
-9 PGFHRRDAPKARP
+9 PGFGRRDAPKARP

-37 ARRLLLAGLLLAVS
+37 AARLLLAGLLLAVS

-82 IVLIGVLL
+82 MVLIAVLL
-90 LRMGID
+90 VRMGVD
-96 SYRGFLVSWAGERI
+96 SFRGFLVSWTGERI

-156 VLSITSQVLTLVGGA
+156 VLSIISQVLTLIGGA

-186 TVAPIVALIGVFYGR
+186 TVAPLVALIGVFYGR

-207 REVMD
+207 RDAMD
-212 AQAEALGI
+212 AQAEAVGI

-237 QHESSRFTT
+237 QHESSRFTA
-246 GVRKQ
+246 GVKKQ

-288 IAGELSIGQ
+288 IAGELSVGQ

-319 TRLQQAFGSA
+319 TRLQQAFGAA
-329 DRVFDVLDRVSDVS
+329 DRVFDVLDRVSDVG
-343 DAPEAVD
+343 DAPDAFA
-350 APRLGGRITFEEVRF
+350 APRLEGRITFDRVRF
-365 RYPVGDP
+365 RYGS
-372 PGGGAGAPPQGR
+372 
-384 YGTGPVV
+384 GPIV
-391 LDGVTVDLAPGSVVA
+391 LDDVSADLAPGSVVA

-413 GKTTFVNLIGRFYDP
+413 GKTTFVNLIGRFYDA
-428 VEGRILADGTDLRAY
+428 VDGRVLADGTDIRSY

-448 REQIAVVPQ
+448 REQLAVVPQ

-469 IAYGRLDASEADIV
+469 IAYGRLDASQADIV

-491 TEFVRRLPEGFETLV
+491 TEFVMRLPEGFDTLV

-529 DARLLLLDEAT
+529 DGRILLLDEAT

-559 RGRTTIVIAHRLTTV
+559 RGRTTVVIAHRLTTV
-574 ERADRILVLDRGRVV
+574 ERADRILVLDRGRIV
-589 EDGAHAELIAQ
+589 EDGTHAELIALA
-600 GGLYQRLYERKF
+600 GLYQRLYERRF
-612 SDRSVGQSPQS
+612 AVPTPGMLSDGPVRRVLVGP
-623 DPAPLVAFGG
+623 
-633 SGREGPRTA
+633 
-642 RSGEALP
+642 
-649 R
+649 

>member
-1 MMVRMGGG
+1 MIRMGGG
-9 PGFHRRDAPKARP
+9 PGFGRRDAPKARP

-37 ARRLLLAGLLLAVS
+37 AARLLLAGLLLAVS

-82 IVLIGVLL
+82 MVLIAVLL
-90 LRMGID
+90 VRMGVD
-96 SYRGFLVSWAGERI
+96 SFRGFLVSWTGERI

-156 VLSITSQVLTLVGGA
+156 ALSIISQVLTLIGGA

-186 TVAPIVALIGVFYGR
+186 TVAPLVALIGVFYGR

-207 REVMD
+207 RDAMD
-212 AQAEALGI
+212 AQAEAVGI

-229 TVQAFTRE
+229 TVQAFTGE
-237 QHESSRFTT
+237 QHESSRFTA
-246 GVRKQ
+246 GVKKQ
-251 FDAAIRMTRWSTTIG
+251 FDAAIRMARWSTTIG

-288 IAGELSIGQ
+288 IAGELSVGQ

-319 TRLQQAFGSA
+319 TRLQQAFGAA
-329 DRVFDVLDRVSDVS
+329 DRVFDVLDRVSDVG
-343 DAPEAVD
+343 DAPDAFA
-350 APRLGGRITFEEVRF
+350 APRLEGRITFDRVRF
-365 RYPVGDP
+365 RYGS
-372 PGGGAGAPPQGR
+372 
-384 YGTGPVV
+384 GPIV
-391 LDGVTVDLAPGSVVA
+391 LDDVSADLAPGSVVA

-413 GKTTFVNLIGRFYDP
+413 GKTTFVNLIGRFYDA
-428 VEGRILADGTDLRAY
+428 VEGRVLADGTDIRSY

-448 REQIAVVPQ
+448 REQLAVVPQ

-491 TEFVRRLPEGFETLV
+491 TEFVMRLPEGFDTLV

-529 DARLLLLDEAT
+529 DGRILLLDEAT

-559 RGRTTIVIAHRLTTV
+559 RGRTTVVIAHRLTTV
-574 ERADRILVLDRGRVV
+574 ERADRILVLDRGRIV
-589 EDGAHAELIAQ
+589 EDGTHAELIALA
-600 GGLYQRLYERKF
+600 GLYQRLYERRF
-612 SDRSVGQSPQS
+612 AVPTPGMLSDGPVRRVLVGP
-623 DPAPLVAFGG
+623 
-633 SGREGPRTA
+633 
-642 RSGEALP
+642 
-649 R
+649 

>member
-1 MMVRMGGG
+1 MIRMGGG
-9 PGFHRRDAPKARP
+9 PGFGRRDAPKARP

-37 ARRLLLAGLLLAVS
+37 AARLLLAGLLLAVS

-82 IVLIGVLL
+82 MVLIAVLL
-90 LRMGID
+90 VRMGVD
-96 SYRGFLVSWAGERI
+96 SFRGFLVSWTGERI

-156 VLSITSQVLTLVGGA
+156 VLSIISQVLTLIGGA

-186 TVAPIVALIGVFYGR
+186 TVAPLVALIGVFYGR

-207 REVMD
+207 RDAMD
-212 AQAEALGI
+212 AQAEAVGI

-237 QHESSRFTT
+237 QHESSRFTA
-246 GVRKQ
+246 GVKKQ

-288 IAGELSIGQ
+288 IAGELSVGQ

-319 TRLQQAFGSA
+319 TRLQQAFGAA
-329 DRVFDVLDRVSDVS
+329 DRVFDVLDRVSDVG
-343 DAPEAVD
+343 DAPDAFA
-350 APRLGGRITFEEVRF
+350 APRFEGRITFDRVRF
-365 RYPVGDP
+365 RYGS
-372 PGGGAGAPPQGR
+372 
-384 YGTGPVV
+384 GPIV
-391 LDGVTVDLAPGSVVA
+391 LDDVSADLAPGSVVA
-406 LVGPSGA
+406 LVGPQA
-413 GKTTFVNLIGRFYDP
+413 P
-428 VEGRILADGTDLRAY
+428 E
-443 TVRSL
+443 
-448 REQIAVVPQ
+448 
-457 EPILFGASVREN
+457 
-469 IAYGRLDASEADIV
+469 
-483 AAAEAANA
+483 
-491 TEFVRRLPEGFETLV
+491 RRP
-506 GERGVKLS
+506 
-514 VGQRQRIAIARALLR
+514 
-529 DARLLLLDEAT
+529 
-540 SSLDNESEFLVQ
+540 SS
-552 QALDRLM
+552 
-559 RGRTTIVIAHRLTTV
+559 T
-574 ERADRILVLDRGRVV
+574 
-589 EDGAHAELIAQ
+589 
-600 GGLYQRLYERKF
+600 
-612 SDRSVGQSPQS
+612 
-623 DPAPLVAFGG
+623 
-633 SGREGPRTA
+633 
-642 RSGEALP
+642 
-649 R
+649 

>member
-1 MMVRMGGG
+1 MIQMRGG
-9 PGFHRRDAPKARP
+9 PGGRSRDAPKARP

-37 ARRLLLAGLLLAVS
+37 TRRLVLAGLLLAVS

-66 DGVIVE
+66 DGVIVQ
-72 GDGAALDRLV
+72 GDGAALDTLV
-82 IVLIGVLL
+82 LVLIVLL
-90 LRMGID
+90 LVRMGVD
-96 SYRGFLVSWAGERI
+96 SYRGFLVSWTGERI
-110 IADLRIRVARHLM
+110 IADLRIRVAQHLM

-156 VLSITSQVLTLVGGA
+156 VLAIISQVLTLVGGA
-171 FVVFTMNW
+171 VVVFAMNW

-186 TVAPIVALIGVFYGR
+186 TVAPVGALIAVFYGR
-201 RIRGMS
+201 RIRSMS
-207 REVMD
+207 REAMD
-212 AQAEALGI
+212 AQAEAIGI

-237 QHESSRFTT
+237 QHESSRFTA
-246 GVRKQ
+246 GIKKQ

-266 PLMFFLLFSS
+266 PMLFFLTFASS
-276 SVIVLW
+276 IIVLW

-288 IAGELSIGQ
+288 IDDELTVGQ
-297 LFAFILYMSIVAAP
+297 LFAFILYMGIVAAP

-319 TRLQQAFGSA
+319 SRLQQAFGAA
-329 DRVFDVLDRVSDVS
+329 DRVFDVLDRESEVR
-343 DAPEAVD
+343 DAPD
-350 APRLGGRITFEEVRF
+350 AIPAARLEGRITFDRVTF
-365 RYPVGDP
+365 
-372 PGGGAGAPPQGR
+372 R
-384 YGTGPVV
+384 YGTGPIV
-391 LDGVTVDLAPGSVVA
+391 LDGLSVDLAPGSVVA

-413 GKTTFVNLIGRFYDP
+413 GKTTFVNLVGRYYDP
-428 VEGRILADGTDLRAY
+428 VEGAVLADGTDIRRF
-443 TVRSL
+443 TVQSL

-457 EPILFGASVREN
+457 EPILFGASIREN
-469 IAYGRLDASEADIV
+469 IAYGRLDATEEQIV

-491 TEFVRRLPEGFETLV
+491 TEFVRRLPEGLATLV

-529 DARLLLLDEAT
+529 DARILLLDEAT
-540 SSLDNESEFLVQ
+540 SSLDNESEYLVQ

-589 EDGAHAELIAQ
+589 EDGTHAELMARR
-600 GGLYQRLYERKF
+600 GLYQRLYDRKF
-612 SDRSVGQSPQS
+612 SDRSGGQSPPS
-623 DPAPLVAFGG
+623 LESLSAAPPPAAPL
-633 SGREGPRTA
+633 SGAEPPDAASVRPRA
-642 RSGEALP
+642 SADDVLV
-649 R
+649 

>member
-1 MMVRMGGG
+1 MMIRMGGG
-9 PGFHRRDAPKARP
+9 PGFGRRDAPKARP

-37 ARRLLLAGLLLAVS
+37 AARLLLAGLLLAVS

-82 IVLIGVLL
+82 MVLIAVLL
-90 LRMGID
+90 VRMGVD
-96 SYRGFLVSWAGERI
+96 SFRGFLVSWTGERI

-156 VLSITSQVLTLVGGA
+156 VLSIISQVLTLIGGA

-186 TVAPIVALIGVFYGR
+186 TVAPLVALIGVFYGR

-207 REVMD
+207 RDAMD
-212 AQAEALGI
+212 AQAEAVGI

-237 QHESSRFTT
+237 QHESSRFTA
-246 GVRKQ
+246 GVKKQ

-288 IAGELSIGQ
+288 IAGELSVGQ

-319 TRLQQAFGSA
+319 TRLQQAFGAA
-329 DRVFDVLDRVSDVS
+329 DRVFDVLDRVSDVG
-343 DAPEAVD
+343 DAPDAFA
-350 APRLGGRITFEEVRF
+350 APRLEGRITFDRVRF
-365 RYPVGDP
+365 RYGS
-372 PGGGAGAPPQGR
+372 
-384 YGTGPVV
+384 GPIV
-391 LDGVTVDLAPGSVVA
+391 LDDVSADLAPGSVVA

-413 GKTTFVNLIGRFYDP
+413 GKTTFVNLIGRFYDA
-428 VEGRILADGTDLRAY
+428 VEGRVLADGTDIRSY

-448 REQIAVVPQ
+448 REQLAVVPQ

-469 IAYGRLDASEADIV
+469 IAYGRLDASQADIV

-491 TEFVRRLPEGFETLV
+491 TEFVMRLPEGFDTLV

-529 DARLLLLDEAT
+529 DGRILLLDEAT

-559 RGRTTIVIAHRLTTV
+559 RGRTTVVIAHRLTTV
-574 ERADRILVLDRGRVV
+574 ERADRILVLDRGRIV
-589 EDGAHAELIAQ
+589 EDGTHAELIALV
-600 GGLYQRLYERKF
+600 GLYQRLYERRF
-612 SDRSVGQSPQS
+612 AVPTPGMLSDGPVRRVLVGP
-623 DPAPLVAFGG
+623 
-633 SGREGPRTA
+633 
-642 RSGEALP
+642 
-649 R
+649 